1 MMRYAGIVFLLVA
14 VVLVSGCFDYAE
26 KLVIKADGS
35 GQMTV
40 HYAMDK
46 EYLEQMEQMRLEL
59 VELLGGE
66 DTAGGALTE
75 MWSEELVR
83 AALQEQG
90 QGAKLL
96 TYEESENET
105 SRMWDM
111 TFSFEDINQLHVV
124 MDALYEDQEDEFEED
139 IGAAD
144 EPDET
149 PELIYVQQDD
159 GTWLFTRPMG
169 DDESDIAEEFYDEED
184 AGYDDDFDDDYAEE
198 DTEDASYEED
208 DMSAAADEMTEELT
222 AMFEGHSVKVEVV
235 FPGKVIE
242 SNATHVDGNTAVW
255 EYALT
260 EIEQVKELRAVIA
273 P

>member
-14 VVLVSGCFDYAE
+14 VMLVSGCFDYEE
-26 KLVIKADGS
+26 KLVINSDGS

-59 VELLGGE
+59 VELLGDE
-66 DTAGGALTE
+66 DTAGGALTD
-75 MWSEELVR
+75 MWSEKLIR
-83 AALQEQG
+83 KALEEQG
-90 QGAKLL
+90 QGASLL
-96 TYEESENET
+96 AYEESESET
-105 SRMWDM
+105 ARMWDM
-111 TFSFEDINQLHVV
+111 TFSFDDINRLHVV
-124 MDALYEDQEDEFEED
+124 MDALYEDPADELDEDTA
-139 IGAAD
+139 AAD
-144 EPDET
+144 DSDEM
-149 PELIYVQQDD
+149 PELIFVQQDD

-169 DDESDIAEEFYDEED
+169 DDENDIAEEFYDEED
-184 AGYDDDFDDDYAEE
+184 AAYDDGYDGDYAEE
-198 DTEDASYEED
+198 DSEDASFKED
-208 DMSAAADEMTEELT
+208 SLSAAADEMTEELT

-260 EIEQVKELRAVIA
+260 ELEQVKELRAVIA